1 MTRDI
6 DPQRTRGATMSQPT
20 EKRKLAAILSA
31 DGQGYSRLMGD
42 DDRLTVQTITRYREL
57 FAKCVTSH
65 GGRVVNMPGDAV
77 LAEFPSVVEAL
88 ACSIAIQER
97 LAAANNDLARDRR
110 MDFRI
115 GINLGDVIQK
125 GEDIYGDGVNI
136 AARVEALA
144 EGGGICITG
153 PVYDQ
158 VKNRFP
164 QLDFQ
169 FIGEQA
175 VKNIADPVR
184 VYRIALPSDNDSPAA
199 DQGRVVFDEME
210 GTQKSEPVAIGIMPF
225 ENFSGSQD
233 DDYFSVGFVED
244 LTTDLAHFSNLQ
256 VIASYTTRKMGEASR
271 ELLTVASELGIDYLL
286 RGNIRRIGD
295 QLRISTQLAAT
306 DSGRILWAERYDA
319 PLDTLFEIQD
329 DIVARVVSAISTQ
342 IDRSLLAAARKKPI
356 TSMAA
361 YDLWLRGMARLRQ
374 GTPAADQAARRMFK
388 QALAADPHYSRAYAG
403 LSLSHFN
410 DWSCQLW
417 EQWET
422 TERKAYDYALKAY
435 QLNETDHVVQ
445 MILGRILLYRRQ
457 FDLANHHLDQA
468 LSLNAND
475 ADNLVQIASCM
486 GWLARPEDGE
496 RLFLK
501 GLRLNPYHENWYYT
515 YGAFP
520 YFVQQRYDRFVE
532 TALKGPLTEVWI
544 DQPAYLAAAHAH
556 LGNFDL
562 AGDYLRMFVDAFTRE
577 IFGGKAPQPSDIV
590 DWIRKANPFKL
601 EPNMGALIDGLN
613 SAGLAYRAPDA
624 PPPSASPTKSA
635 PASTPA
641 VFRKTKGL
649 WQMAFDDTTAT
660 LPEVK
665 GFHDLAQLLAQPDQE
680 IHCTALMGVLET
692 AERGEPVID
701 DKARREYETRI
712 RDLKAG
718 IEAAEA
724 MNDLG
729 RKEALNEALD
739 QLTTHLAQALGLG
752 GRTREANPT
761 VDRARSAVT
770 WRIRSAIRKIKT
782 VHPSL
787 ANHFTHSI
795 RTGTFSCYAPENEH
809 VWHL

>member
-1 MTRDI
+1 MKHITKI
-6 DPQRTRGATMSQPT
+6 
-20 EKRKLAAILSA
+20 RKLAAILSA

-42 DDRLTVQTITRYREL
+42 DEALTVETITRCREL
-57 FAKCVTSH
+57 FARCVTDH
-65 GGRVVNMPGDAV
+65 GGRVVNMPGDSV
-77 LAEFPSVVEAL
+77 LAEFPSVVDAV
-88 ACSIAIQER
+88 ACSIVVQER
-97 LAAANNDLARDRR
+97 LAAANNDLGSDRR

-115 GINLGDVIQK
+115 GINIGDVIQK

-158 VKNRFP
+158 VKNRFS
-164 QLDFQ
+164 QLTFQ
-169 FIGEQA
+169 FIGKQT
-175 VKNIADPVR
+175 VKNIIDPVR
-184 VYRIALPSDNDSPAA
+184 VYRVALPSTHDPAVPVEDSAA
-199 DQGRVVFDEME
+199 FIEKDGPQG
-210 GTQKSEPVAIGIMPF
+210 GEPVTIGIMPF
-225 ENFSGSQD
+225 ENFSGSLD
-233 DDYFSVGFVED
+233 DDYFSIGFVED

-256 VIASYTTRKMGEASR
+256 VIASYTTRKMGE
-271 ELLTVASELGIDYLL
+271 ETKDLMTVARELGIDYLL
-286 RGNIRRIGD
+286 RGNIRRLSD
-295 QLRISTQLAAT
+295 QLRISTQLTAT
-306 DSGRILWAERYDA
+306 GGGRILWAERYDA
-319 PLDTLFEIQD
+319 PLATLFEIQD

-342 IDRSLLAAARKKPI
+342 IDRALLAAARKKPI

-374 GTPAADQAARRMFK
+374 GTSVADQEARRMFK
-388 QALAADPHYSRAYAG
+388 QALAVDPHYSRAYAG

-457 FDLANHHLDQA
+457 FDSAAHHLDQA
-468 LSLNAND
+468 LLLNAND

-501 GLRLNPYHENWYYT
+501 GLRLNPYHDNWYYT

-520 YFVQQRYDRFVE
+520 YFIQQRYDRFVE

-556 LGNFDL
+556 LGNAEL
-562 AGDYLRMFVDAFTRE
+562 AADYLRLFLKTFTRE
-577 IFGGKAPQPSDIV
+577 IFGGQPPQPSEIV
-590 DWIRKANPFKL
+590 DWIRTANPFKL
-601 EPNMGALIDGLN
+601 ESGLSPLIDGLI
-613 SAGLAYRAPDA
+613 SAGLAYRAPGA
-624 PPPSASPTKSA
+624 MTPPVQRKEAVPV
-635 PASTPA
+635 STPA
-641 VFRKTKGL
+641 VFKKTKGI
-649 WQMAFDDTTAT
+649 WQMAFEGATAT

-665 GFHDLAQLLAQPDQE
+665 GFYDLAQLLARPE
-680 IHCTALMGVLET
+680 EELHCTALMGVPE
-692 AERGEPVID
+692 ADERGEPVID
-701 DKARREYETRI
+701 GQARREYEARI

-718 IEAAEA
+718 IEAAEV

-729 RKEALNEALD
+729 RKEILTEELD
-739 QLTTHLAQALGLG
+739 RLTAHLAKALGLG
-752 GRTREANPT
+752 GRTRNINP
-761 VDRARSAVT
+761 VADRARSAVT

-787 ANHFTHSI
+787 ANHFSHAI
-795 RTGTFSCYAPENEH
+795 RTGTFCSYAPEKEQR
-809 VWHL
+809 WDL

>member
-1 MTRDI
+1 
-6 DPQRTRGATMSQPT
+6 MSQPT
-20 EKRKLAAILSA
+20 ETRKLAAILSA
-31 DGQGYSRLMGD
+31 DGQGYSRLMGAD
-42 DDRLTVQTITRYREL
+42 ERSTVQTITRCRAL
-57 FAKCVTSH
+57 FARCVADY

-77 LAEFPSVVEAL
+77 LAEFPSVVDAV
-88 ACSIAIQER
+88 ACSISIQER
-97 LAAANNDLARDRR
+97 LAAANTDLASDRR

-164 QLDFQ
+164 QLAFQ
-169 FIGEQA
+169 FIGEPA
-175 VKNIADPVR
+175 VKNIIDPVR
-184 VYRIALPSDNDSPAA
+184 VYRIVLPAIDDTAVAVEEKAL
-199 DQGRVVFDEME
+199 FDEGDE
-210 GTQKSEPVAIGIMPF
+210 TRGHEPVTIGIMPF

-233 DDYFSVGFVED
+233 DDYFSIGFVED

-256 VIASYTTRKMGEASR
+256 VIASYTTRKMGEGSR
-271 ELLTVASELGIDYLL
+271 DLMTVARELGIDYLL

-295 QLRISTQLAAT
+295 QLRISTQLMAT
-306 DSGRILWAERYDA
+306 EGGRILWAERYDA
-319 PLDTLFEIQD
+319 PLATLFEIQD
-329 DIVARVVSAISTQ
+329 DIVARVVSSMSTH
-342 IDRSLLAAARKKPI
+342 IDRALLAAARKKPI

-374 GTPAADQAARRMFK
+374 GTPTADQAARRMFK
-388 QALAADPHYSRAYAG
+388 QALAVDPHYSRAYAG

-422 TERKAYDYALKAY
+422 TERNAYDYALKAY
-435 QLNETDHVVQ
+435 QLDETDHVVQ
-445 MILGRILLYRRQ
+445 MILGRILLFRRQ
-457 FDLANHHLDQA
+457 FDSAAHHLDQA

-475 ADNLVQIASCM
+475 ADNLVQIASSM
-486 GWLARPEDGE
+486 GWLARPEEGE

-501 GLRLNPYHENWYYT
+501 GLRLNPYHDNWYYT
-515 YGAFP
+515 YGAFS
-520 YFVQQRYDRFVE
+520 YFVQQRYDTFVE

-556 LGNFDL
+556 LGNAEL
-562 AGDYLRMFVDAFTRE
+562 AADYLRLFLEAFTRE
-577 IFGGKAPQPSDIV
+577 IFGGKAPQPSEIV

-601 EPNMGALIDGLN
+601 ESDLSMLIDGLV
-613 SAGLAYRAPDA
+613 SAGLAYRAPEA
-624 PPPSASPTKSA
+624 TPLPVPPKETAAAYS
-635 PASTPA
+635 PA
-641 VFRKTKGL
+641 VFRKTKGM
-649 WQMAFDDTTAT
+649 WQMAFDGATAT
-660 LPEVK
+660 LAEVK
-665 GFHDLAQLLAQPDQE
+665 GFHDLARLLARPEEE
-680 IHCTALMGVLET
+680 IHCTALMGVSET

-701 DKARREYETRI
+701 EQARREYEARI

-718 IEAAEA
+718 IETAEA

-729 RKEALNEALD
+729 RKEVLGNELD
-739 QLTTHLAQALGLG
+739 RLTTHLAQALGLG
-752 GRTREANPT
+752 GRTREVNST

-787 ANHFTHSI
+787 ANHFSHAI
-795 RTGTFSCYAPENEH
+795 RTGTFCSYAPEREQL
-809 VWHL
+809 WHL